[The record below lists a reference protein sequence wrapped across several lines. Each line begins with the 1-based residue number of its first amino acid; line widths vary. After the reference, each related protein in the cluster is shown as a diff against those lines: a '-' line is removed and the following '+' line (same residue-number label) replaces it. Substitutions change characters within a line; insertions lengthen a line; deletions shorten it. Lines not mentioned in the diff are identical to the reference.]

1 MRVGQTVYVY
11 SRTSGRKIP
20 GIVIDISQNRRMV
33 KITTDEGCQWV
44 DTETLAAIEK
54 TVLPND

>member
-11 SRTSGRKIP
+11 SRMSGRKIP
-20 GIVIDISQNRRMV
+20 GIVIGISQNRRMV
-33 KITTDEGCQWV
+33 KVTNDEGCRWM